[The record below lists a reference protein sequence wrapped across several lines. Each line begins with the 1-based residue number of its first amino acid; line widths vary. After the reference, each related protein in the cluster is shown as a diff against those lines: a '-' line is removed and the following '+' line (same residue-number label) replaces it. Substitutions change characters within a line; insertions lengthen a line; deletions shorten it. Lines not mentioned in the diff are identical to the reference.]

1 MATVVL
7 VSKEEVI
14 WKAKGTIFLNTP
26 QVFSILGECSNKSY
40 ALWLTANYCLY
51 LDIQIR
57 ILQEDLVLSCRGVL
71 SKFAKT
77 KL

>member
-1 MATVVL
+1 MARVVL
-7 VSKEEVI
+7 ASKEEVI
-14 WKAKGTIFLNTP
+14 WKAEGTISLNTP
-26 QVFSILGECSNKSY
+26 QVFSALGECSNRSC
-40 ALWLTANYCLY
+40 ALWLTASYCLY

-57 ILQEDLVLSCRGVL
+57 ILQEDLVWSFRGVL